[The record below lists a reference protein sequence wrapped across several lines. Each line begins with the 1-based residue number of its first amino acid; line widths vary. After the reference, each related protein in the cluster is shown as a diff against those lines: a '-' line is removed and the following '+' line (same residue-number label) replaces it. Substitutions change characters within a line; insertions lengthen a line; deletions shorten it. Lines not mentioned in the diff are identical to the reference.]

1 MNKDFT
7 SWVEKYRPSKL
18 NEITAQTDVIKS
30 LKKVLET
37 KNLPH
42 LLFFG
47 PSGCGK
53 TSTILALSKELFGE
67 KLYNDRVIELNASDE
82 RGINIVR
89 EKIKTYAK
97 KSINP
102 TADIPPWKIII
113 LDEADNMTSD
123 SQFALRRIME
133 EYSKITRFC
142 IICNY
147 HNKII
152 DPINSRC
159 ALFRFKP
166 IKQEDIIIKLK
177 DICVKENLTLSDEF
191 LNQVITF
198 SRGDLRKAINF
209 LQKCQNRVGSI
220 LNQDI
225 LNEISGI
232 IPQDIF
238 NILINGIIN
247 KNSLIIDKQITEI
260 INNGY
265 SLVNQIV
272 LFDSFIKKN
281 TNFPSCIKAELSLK
295 LTEID
300 NHLLKGG
307 GCADRGRGHRSRH
320 DPLRAHLPDQ
330 ARRVREVLRP
340 RPGPRTSGEHRRS
353 GRRHRR
359 AVDR

>member
-1 MNKDFT
+1 MNKDFS
-7 SWVEKYRPSKL
+7 SWVEKYRPVKL
-18 NEITAQTDVIKS
+18 DQVAAQPEVIQS

-42 LLFFG
+42 LIFFG

-67 KLYNDRVIELNASDE
+67 ELYYDRVIELNASDE
-82 RGINIVR
+82 RGINVIR
-89 EKIKTYAK
+89 DKIKTYAK
-97 KSINP
+97 KAINP
-102 TADIPPWKIII
+102 KENVPPWKIII
-113 LDEADNMTSD
+113 LDEADNMTQD

-133 EYSKITRFC
+133 EYSKLTRFC

-166 IKQEDIIIKLK
+166 IKEMDILLKLK
-177 DICVKENLTLSDEF
+177 DICIKENLSLSDEF
-191 LNQVITF
+191 LNQVIKF

-209 LQKCQNRVGSI
+209 LQKCQNQYGNI

-232 IPQDIF
+232 IP
-238 NILINGIIN
+238 IN
-247 KNSLIIDKQITEI
+247 KFNDLTDAIISKNSKIIDKVILESV
-260 INNGY
+260 NAGY
-265 SLVNQIV
+265 SLVNQITF
-272 LFDSFIKKN
+272 FDNYIKKS
-281 TNFPSCIKAELSLK
+281 TFSSKVKSLLSLK

-300 NHLLKGG
+300 NNLLKGG
-307 GCADRGRGHRSRH
+307 DEYIEFMRLAYEFSKIINI
-320 DPLRAHLPDQ
+320 
-330 ARRVREVLRP
+330 
-340 RPGPRTSGEHRRS
+340 
-353 GRRHRR
+353 
-359 AVDR
+359 

>member
-7 SWVEKYRPSKL
+7 SWVEKYRPL
-18 NEITAQTDVIKS
+18 NLDEITAQTEVIQS
-30 LKKVLET
+30 LKKVLQT

-42 LLFFG
+42 LIFFG

-82 RGINIVR
+82 RGINVIR
-89 EKIKTYAK
+89 DKIKKYAK
-97 KSINP
+97 KAINP
-102 TADIPPWKIII
+102 NENAPPWKIII

-133 EYSKITRFC
+133 EYSKLTRFC

-166 IKQEDIIIKLK
+166 IKENEIFNKLK
-177 DICVKENLTLSDEF
+177 DISEKENLIISDDF
-191 LNQVITF
+191 LNQIIKY

-209 LQKCQNRVGSI
+209 LQKCKNQYGNI
-220 LNQDI
+220 LKQDM

-232 IPQDIF
+232 IPIDKF
-238 NILINGIIN
+238 NELIDAIIS
-247 KNSLIIDKQITEI
+247 KNSKIIDKVIMDLV
-260 INNGY
+260 NGGY
-265 SLVNQIV
+265 SLVNQINF
-272 LFDSFIKKN
+272 FDNYIKN
-281 TNFPSCIKAELSLK
+281 SDNASNIKSLLSLK

-300 NHLLKGG
+300 NNLLKGG
-307 GCADRGRGHRSRH
+307 DEYIEFMRLAYDFSKIINIK
-320 DPLRAHLPDQ
+320 
-330 ARRVREVLRP
+330 
-340 RPGPRTSGEHRRS
+340 
-353 GRRHRR
+353 
-359 AVDR
+359 

>member
-1 MNKDFT
+1 MNKDFS
-7 SWVEKYRPSKL
+7 SWVEKYRPVKL
-18 NEITAQTDVIKS
+18 DEVTAQTEVIQS

-42 LLFFG
+42 LIFFG

-67 KLYNDRVIELNASDE
+67 ELYYDRVIELNASDE
-82 RGINIVR
+82 RGINVVR
-89 EKIKTYAK
+89 DKIKTYAK
-97 KSINP
+97 KAINP
-102 TADIPPWKIII
+102 KENVPPWKIII
-113 LDEADNMTSD
+113 LDEADNMTPD

-133 EYSKITRFC
+133 EYSKLTRFC

-166 IKQEDIIIKLK
+166 IKEFDILLKLK
-177 DICVKENLTLSDEF
+177 DICTKENLSLSDEF
-191 LNQVITF
+191 LNQVIKF

-209 LQKCQNRVGSI
+209 LQKCQNQYGNI

-232 IPQDIF
+232 IP
-238 NILINGIIN
+238 IN
-247 KNSLIIDKQITEI
+247 KFNDLTDAIISKNSKIIDKVI
-260 INNGY
+260 IESVNAGY
-265 SLVNQIV
+265 SLVNQITF
-272 LFDSFIKKN
+272 FDDYIKKS
-281 TNFPSCIKAELSLK
+281 TFPSKIKSLLSLK

-300 NHLLKGG
+300 NNLLKGG
-307 GCADRGRGHRSRH
+307 DEYIEFMRLAYEFSKIINI
-320 DPLRAHLPDQ
+320 
-330 ARRVREVLRP
+330 
-340 RPGPRTSGEHRRS
+340 
-353 GRRHRR
+353 
-359 AVDR
+359 

>member
-1 MNKDFT
+1 MNKDFS
-7 SWVEKYRPSKL
+7 SWVEKYRPTNL
-18 NEITAQTDVIKS
+18 NEVSAQSDVVKS

-42 LLFFG
+42 LIFFG

-53 TSTILALSKELFGE
+53 TSTILALSKELFSE
-67 KLYNDRVIELNASDE
+67 EFYKERVIELNASDE
-82 RGINIVR
+82 RGINVIR
-89 EKIKTYAK
+89 DKIKTYAK

-102 TADIPPWKIII
+102 KDNIPPWKIII

-133 EYSKITRFC
+133 EYSKLTRFC

-166 IKQEDIIIKLK
+166 IKQEDLIVKLK
-177 DICVKENLTLSDEF
+177 EICQKENLSLSDEF
-191 LNQVITF
+191 LNQVIKF

-209 LQKCQNRVGSI
+209 LQKCQNRYGNI
-220 LNQDI
+220 FNQDI

-232 IPQDIF
+232 IPKDIF
-238 NILINGIIN
+238 DDLINGIIN
-247 KNSLIIDKQITEI
+247 KDSVIIDKIISEA

-265 SLVNQIV
+265 SLVNQI
-272 LFDSFIKKN
+272 LYFDNFIKESNK
-281 TNFPSCIKAELSLK
+281 LSSEKKSLLSIK

-300 NHLLKGG
+300 NNLLKGG
-307 GCADRGRGHRSRH
+307 DEYIEFMRLAYDFSKIIN
-320 DPLRAHLPDQ
+320 
-330 ARRVREVLRP
+330 
-340 RPGPRTSGEHRRS
+340 S
-353 GRRHRR
+353 
-359 AVDR
+359 

>member
-7 SWVEKYRPSKL
+7 SWVEKYRPL
-18 NEITAQTDVIKS
+18 NLDEITAQTEVIQS
-30 LKKVLET
+30 LKKVLQT

-42 LLFFG
+42 LIFFG

-82 RGINIVR
+82 RGINVIR
-89 EKIKTYAK
+89 DKIKKYAK
-97 KSINP
+97 KAINP
-102 TADIPPWKIII
+102 NENAPPWKIII

-133 EYSKITRFC
+133 EYSKLTRFC

-166 IKQEDIIIKLK
+166 IKENEIFNKLK
-177 DICVKENLTLSDEF
+177 DISEKENLIISDDF
-191 LNQVITF
+191 LNQIIKY

-209 LQKCQNRVGSI
+209 LQKCKNQYGNI
-220 LNQDI
+220 LKQDM

-232 IPQDIF
+232 IPIDKF
-238 NILINGIIN
+238 NELIDAIIS
-247 KNSLIIDKQITEI
+247 KNSKIIDKVIMDLV
-260 INNGY
+260 NAGY
-265 SLVNQIV
+265 SLVNQIMF
-272 LFDSFIKKN
+272 FDNYIKN
-281 TNFPSCIKAELSLK
+281 SDNASNIKSLLSLK

-300 NHLLKGG
+300 NNLLKGG
-307 GCADRGRGHRSRH
+307 DEYIEFMRLAYDFSKIININ
-320 DPLRAHLPDQ
+320 
-330 ARRVREVLRP
+330 
-340 RPGPRTSGEHRRS
+340 
-353 GRRHRR
+353 
-359 AVDR
+359 

>member
-1 MNKDFT
+1 MNKDFS
-7 SWVEKYRPSKL
+7 SWVEKYRPVKL
-18 NEITAQTDVIKS
+18 DQVAAQPEVIQS

-42 LLFFG
+42 LIFFG

-67 KLYNDRVIELNASDE
+67 ELYYDRVIELNASDE
-82 RGINIVR
+82 RGINVIR
-89 EKIKTYAK
+89 DKIKTYAK
-97 KSINP
+97 KAINP
-102 TADIPPWKIII
+102 KENVPPWKIII
-113 LDEADNMTSD
+113 LDEADNMTQD

-133 EYSKITRFC
+133 EYSKLTRFC

-166 IKQEDIIIKLK
+166 IKEIDILLKLK
-177 DICVKENLTLSDEF
+177 DICIKENLSLSDEF
-191 LNQVITF
+191 LNQVIKF

-209 LQKCQNRVGSI
+209 LQKCQNQYGNI

-232 IPQDIF
+232 IPINNF
-238 NILINGIIN
+238 NELTDAIIS
-247 KNSLIIDKQITEI
+247 KDSKIIDKVIMESV
-260 INNGY
+260 NAGY
-265 SLVNQIV
+265 SLVNQITF
-272 LFDSFIKKN
+272 FDDYIKKS
-281 TNFPSCIKAELSLK
+281 TFPSKVKSLLSLK

-300 NHLLKGG
+300 NNLLKGG
-307 GCADRGRGHRSRH
+307 DEYIEFMRLAYEFSKIINI
-320 DPLRAHLPDQ
+320 Q
-330 ARRVREVLRP
+330 
-340 RPGPRTSGEHRRS
+340 
-353 GRRHRR
+353 
-359 AVDR
+359 

>member
-1 MNKDFT
+1 MNKDFS
-7 SWVEKYRPSKL
+7 SWVEKYRPTNL
-18 NEITAQTDVIKS
+18 NEVSAQPEVIQS

-42 LLFFG
+42 LIFFG

-67 KLYNDRVIELNASDE
+67 QLYYDRVIELNASDE
-82 RGINIVR
+82 RGINVIR
-89 EKIKTYAK
+89 DKIKTYAK
-97 KSINP
+97 KAINP
-102 TADIPPWKIII
+102 KENIPPWKIII

-133 EYSKITRFC
+133 EYSKLTRFC

-166 IKQEDIIIKLK
+166 IKEEEILVKLK
-177 DICVKENLTLSDEF
+177 DICNKENLSLSDEF
-191 LNQVITF
+191 LNQVIKF

-209 LQKCQNRVGSI
+209 LQKCQNQYGNI

-232 IPQDIF
+232 IPQDKFIE
-238 NILINGIIN
+238 LTKAIIH
-247 KNSLIIDKQITEI
+247 KNSYIIDKVIMEL
-260 INNGY
+260 INAGY
-265 SLVNQIV
+265 SLVNQIT
-272 LFDSFIKKN
+272 LFDNYIKKE
-281 TNFPSCIKAELSLK
+281 TFSSHIKSLLSLK

-300 NHLLKGG
+300 NNLLKGG
-307 GCADRGRGHRSRH
+307 DEYIEFMRLAYDFSKIINI
-320 DPLRAHLPDQ
+320 
-330 ARRVREVLRP
+330 E
-340 RPGPRTSGEHRRS
+340 
-353 GRRHRR
+353 
-359 AVDR
+359 

>member
-7 SWVEKYRPSKL
+7 SWVEKYRPL
-18 NEITAQTDVIKS
+18 NLDEITAQTEVIQS
-30 LKKVLET
+30 LKKVLKT

-42 LLFFG
+42 LIFFG

-82 RGINIVR
+82 RGINVIR
-89 EKIKTYAK
+89 DKIKKYAK
-97 KSINP
+97 KAINP
-102 TADIPPWKIII
+102 NENAPPWKIII

-133 EYSKITRFC
+133 EYSKLTRFC

-166 IKQEDIIIKLK
+166 IKENDIFNKLK
-177 DICVKENLTLSDEF
+177 DISEKENLIISDDF
-191 LNQVITF
+191 LNQIIKY

-209 LQKCQNRVGSI
+209 LQKCKNQYGNI
-220 LNQDI
+220 LKQDM

-232 IPQDIF
+232 IPIDKF
-238 NILINGIIN
+238 NELIDAIIS
-247 KNSLIIDKQITEI
+247 KNSKIIDKVIMDLV
-260 INNGY
+260 NAGY
-265 SLVNQIV
+265 SLVNQIIF
-272 LFDSFIKKN
+272 FDNYIKN
-281 TNFPSCIKAELSLK
+281 SDNASNIKSLLSLK

-300 NHLLKGG
+300 NNLLKGG
-307 GCADRGRGHRSRH
+307 DEYIEFMRLAYDFSKIINIK
-320 DPLRAHLPDQ
+320 
-330 ARRVREVLRP
+330 
-340 RPGPRTSGEHRRS
+340 
-353 GRRHRR
+353 
-359 AVDR
+359 

>member
-1 MNKDFT
+1 MNKDFS
-7 SWVEKYRPSKL
+7 SWVEKYRPVKL
-18 NEITAQTDVIKS
+18 DQVAAQPEVIQS

-42 LLFFG
+42 LIFFG

-67 KLYNDRVIELNASDE
+67 ELYYDRVIELNASDE
-82 RGINIVR
+82 RGINVIR
-89 EKIKTYAK
+89 DKIKTYAK
-97 KSINP
+97 KAINP
-102 TADIPPWKIII
+102 KENVPPWKIII
-113 LDEADNMTSD
+113 LDEADNMTQD

-133 EYSKITRFC
+133 EYSKLTRFC

-166 IKQEDIIIKLK
+166 IKEIDILLKLK
-177 DICVKENLTLSDEF
+177 DICIKENLSLSDEF
-191 LNQVITF
+191 LNQVIKF

-209 LQKCQNRVGSI
+209 LQKCQNQYGNI

-232 IPQDIF
+232 IP
-238 NILINGIIN
+238 IN
-247 KNSLIIDKQITEI
+247 KFNELTDAIISKDSKIIDKVIMESV
-260 INNGY
+260 NAGY
-265 SLVNQIV
+265 SLVNQITF
-272 LFDSFIKKN
+272 FDDYIKKS
-281 TNFPSCIKAELSLK
+281 TFPSKVKSLLSLK

-300 NHLLKGG
+300 NNLLKGG
-307 GCADRGRGHRSRH
+307 DEYIEFMRLAYEFSKIINI
-320 DPLRAHLPDQ
+320 
-330 ARRVREVLRP
+330 
-340 RPGPRTSGEHRRS
+340 
-353 GRRHRR
+353 
-359 AVDR
+359 

>member
-1 MNKDFT
+1 MNKDFS
-7 SWVEKYRPSKL
+7 SWVEKYRPVKL
-18 NEITAQTDVIKS
+18 DQVAAQPEVIQS

-42 LLFFG
+42 LIFFG

-67 KLYNDRVIELNASDE
+67 ELYYDRVIELNASDE
-82 RGINIVR
+82 RGINVIR
-89 EKIKTYAK
+89 DKIKTYAK
-97 KSINP
+97 KAINP
-102 TADIPPWKIII
+102 KENIPPWKIII
-113 LDEADNMTSD
+113 LDEADNMTPD

-133 EYSKITRFC
+133 EYSKLTRFC

-166 IKQEDIIIKLK
+166 IKEMDILLKLK
-177 DICVKENLTLSDEF
+177 DICIKENLSLSDEF
-191 LNQVITF
+191 LNQVIKF

-209 LQKCQNRVGSI
+209 LQKCQNQYGNI

-232 IPQDIF
+232 IPINNF
-238 NILINGIIN
+238 NELINAIIL
-247 KNSLIIDKQITEI
+247 KDSKIIDKVIMESV
-260 INNGY
+260 NDGY
-265 SLVNQIV
+265 SLVNQITF
-272 LFDSFIKKN
+272 FDEYIKKSLFSSN
-281 TNFPSCIKAELSLK
+281 IKSLLSLK

-300 NHLLKGG
+300 NNLLKGG
-307 GCADRGRGHRSRH
+307 DEYIEFMRLAYEFSKIINI
-320 DPLRAHLPDQ
+320 
-330 ARRVREVLRP
+330 
-340 RPGPRTSGEHRRS
+340 
-353 GRRHRR
+353 
-359 AVDR
+359 

>member
-7 SWVEKYRPSKL
+7 SWVEKYRPL
-18 NEITAQTDVIKS
+18 NLDEITAQTEVIQS
-30 LKKVLET
+30 LKKVLKT

-42 LLFFG
+42 LIFFG

-82 RGINIVR
+82 RGINVIR
-89 EKIKTYAK
+89 DKIKKYAK
-97 KSINP
+97 KAINP
-102 TADIPPWKIII
+102 NENAPPWKIII

-133 EYSKITRFC
+133 EYSKLTRFC

-166 IKQEDIIIKLK
+166 IKENEIFNKLK
-177 DICVKENLTLSDEF
+177 DISEKENLIISDDF
-191 LNQVITF
+191 LNQIIKY

-209 LQKCQNRVGSI
+209 LQKCKNQYGNI
-220 LNQDI
+220 LKQEI

-232 IPQDIF
+232 IPIDKF
-238 NILINGIIN
+238 NELIDAIIS
-247 KNSLIIDKQITEI
+247 KNSKIIDKVIMDLVNE
-260 INNGY
+260 GY
-265 SLVNQIV
+265 SLVNQIIF
-272 LFDSFIKKN
+272 FDNYIKN
-281 TNFPSCIKAELSLK
+281 SDNASNIKSLLSLK

-300 NHLLKGG
+300 NNLLKGG
-307 GCADRGRGHRSRH
+307 DEYIEFMRLAYDFSKIINIK
-320 DPLRAHLPDQ
+320 
-330 ARRVREVLRP
+330 
-340 RPGPRTSGEHRRS
+340 
-353 GRRHRR
+353 
-359 AVDR
+359 

>member
-7 SWVEKYRPSKL
+7 SWVEKYRPL
-18 NEITAQTDVIKS
+18 NLDEITAQTEVIQS
-30 LKKVLET
+30 LKKVLKT

-42 LLFFG
+42 LIFFG

-67 KLYNDRVIELNASDE
+67 KIYNDRVIELNASDE
-82 RGINIVR
+82 RGINVIR
-89 EKIKTYAK
+89 DKIKKYAK
-97 KSINP
+97 KAINP
-102 TADIPPWKIII
+102 NENAPPWKIII

-133 EYSKITRFC
+133 EYSKLTRFC

-166 IKQEDIIIKLK
+166 IKENEIFNKLK
-177 DICVKENLTLSDEF
+177 DISEKENLIISDDF
-191 LNQVITF
+191 LNQIIKY

-209 LQKCQNRVGSI
+209 LQKCKNQYGNI
-220 LNQDI
+220 LKQDM

-232 IPQDIF
+232 IPIDKF
-238 NILINGIIN
+238 NELIDAIIS
-247 KNSLIIDKQITEI
+247 KNSKIIDKVIMDLV
-260 INNGY
+260 NAGY
-265 SLVNQIV
+265 SLVNQINF
-272 LFDSFIKKN
+272 FDNYIKN
-281 TNFPSCIKAELSLK
+281 SDNASNIKSLLSLK

-300 NHLLKGG
+300 NNLLKGG
-307 GCADRGRGHRSRH
+307 DEYIEFIRLAYDFSKIINIK
-320 DPLRAHLPDQ
+320 
-330 ARRVREVLRP
+330 
-340 RPGPRTSGEHRRS
+340 
-353 GRRHRR
+353 
-359 AVDR
+359 

>member
-7 SWVEKYRPSKL
+7 SWVEKYRPL
-18 NEITAQTDVIKS
+18 NLDEITAQTEVIQS
-30 LKKVLET
+30 LKKVLKT

-42 LLFFG
+42 LIFFG

-67 KLYNDRVIELNASDE
+67 KIYNDRVIELNASDE
-82 RGINIVR
+82 RGINVIR
-89 EKIKTYAK
+89 DKIKKYAK
-97 KSINP
+97 KAINP
-102 TADIPPWKIII
+102 NENAPPWKIII

-133 EYSKITRFC
+133 EYSKLTRFC

-166 IKQEDIIIKLK
+166 IKENEIFNKLK
-177 DICVKENLTLSDEF
+177 DISEKENLIISDNF
-191 LNQVITF
+191 LNQIIKY

-209 LQKCQNRVGSI
+209 LQKCKNQYGNI
-220 LNQDI
+220 LKQDM

-232 IPQDIF
+232 IPIDKF
-238 NILINGIIN
+238 NELIDAIIS
-247 KNSLIIDKQITEI
+247 KNSKIIDKVIMDLV
-260 INNGY
+260 NAGY
-265 SLVNQIV
+265 SLVNQINF
-272 LFDSFIKKN
+272 FDNYIKN
-281 TNFPSCIKAELSLK
+281 SDNASNIKSLLSLK

-300 NHLLKGG
+300 NNLLKGG
-307 GCADRGRGHRSRH
+307 DEYIEFMRLAYDFSKIINIK
-320 DPLRAHLPDQ
+320 
-330 ARRVREVLRP
+330 
-340 RPGPRTSGEHRRS
+340 
-353 GRRHRR
+353 
-359 AVDR
+359 

>member
-1 MNKDFT
+1 MNKDFS
-7 SWVEKYRPSKL
+7 SWVEKYRPVKL
-18 NEITAQTDVIKS
+18 DQVAAQPEVIQS

-42 LLFFG
+42 LIFFG

-67 KLYNDRVIELNASDE
+67 ELYYDRVIELNASDE
-82 RGINIVR
+82 RGINVIR
-89 EKIKTYAK
+89 DKIKTYAK
-97 KSINP
+97 KAINP
-102 TADIPPWKIII
+102 KENVPPWKIII
-113 LDEADNMTSD
+113 LDEADNMTQD

-133 EYSKITRFC
+133 EYSKLTRFC

-166 IKQEDIIIKLK
+166 IKEIDILLKLK
-177 DICVKENLTLSDEF
+177 DICIKENLSLSDEF
-191 LNQVITF
+191 LNQVIKF

-209 LQKCQNRVGSI
+209 LQKCQNQYGNI

-232 IPQDIF
+232 IP
-238 NILINGIIN
+238 IN
-247 KNSLIIDKQITEI
+247 KFNKLTDAIILKDSKIIDKVIMESV
-260 INNGY
+260 NAGY
-265 SLVNQIV
+265 SLVNQITF
-272 LFDSFIKKN
+272 FDDYIKKS
-281 TNFPSCIKAELSLK
+281 TFPSKVKSLLSLK

-300 NHLLKGG
+300 NNLLKGG
-307 GCADRGRGHRSRH
+307 DEYIEFMRLAYEFSKIINI
-320 DPLRAHLPDQ
+320 
-330 ARRVREVLRP
+330 
-340 RPGPRTSGEHRRS
+340 
-353 GRRHRR
+353 
-359 AVDR
+359 